1 MNCSFLVNIVISY
14 TRVVRENSLNPV
26 SHRIVSLHCKTSRVV
41 DKFIQKFKFYL
52 KFSQDGNDT
61 LTEAFLRSL
70 YVITLIARGVLFQV
84 VTARSNLAECAD
96 CALKEQ

>member
-1 MNCSFLVNIVISY
+1 MNCSFLINIVISY
-14 TRVVRENSLNPV
+14 IRVVRENSLNPV
-26 SHRIVSLHCKTSRVV
+26 SRIVPLHCKTSRVV

-70 YVITLIARGVLFQV
+70 YVTTLIARGVLFQV